1 MNDVFYL
8 YYDDNEVL
16 LCVTKILPYC
26 IEETIYGTKPDSLD
40 SCSKTPSYVL
50 PAFLCKQDKQSATN
64 FNSLKQEAQ
73 GATGAQGAAG
83 TSGTSASSGSSATA
97 GSSGAQGAQG
107 ATGPQIS

>member
-64 FNSLKQEAQ
+64 FSALKQEAHKMRA
-73 GATGAQGAAG
+73 GGESIREIGAALNVSP
-83 TSGTSASSGSSATA
+83 TTIQNWLKQAN
-97 GSSGAQGAQG
+97 
-107 ATGPQIS
+107 

>member
-16 LCVTKILPYC
+16 LCVTKILPYY

-50 PAFLCKQDKQSATN
+50 PAFLCKQEKQSATN
-64 FNSLKQEAQ
+64 FSALKQEAYKMRSC
-73 GATGAQGAAG
+73 GESIREIAAALDVSP
-83 TSGTSASSGSSATA
+83 TTIQNWLKQAN
-97 GSSGAQGAQG
+97 
-107 ATGPQIS
+107 

>member
-50 PAFLCKQDKQSATN
+50 PAFLCKQEKQSATN
-64 FNSLKQEAQ
+64 FSYLKQEAHKMRA
-73 GATGAQGAAG
+73 GGESIREIAAALDVSP
-83 TSGTSASSGSSATA
+83 TTIQNWLKQAN
-97 GSSGAQGAQG
+97 
-107 ATGPQIS
+107 

>member
-26 IEETIYGTKPDSLD
+26 IEEAIYGTKPDSLE

-50 PAFLCKQDKQSATN
+50 PAFLCKQEKQSATN
-64 FNSLKQEAQ
+64 FSSLKQEAYKMRA
-73 GATGAQGAAG
+73 GGESIREIAAALDVSP
-83 TSGTSASSGSSATA
+83 TTIQNWLKQAN
-97 GSSGAQGAQG
+97 
-107 ATGPQIS
+107 

>member
-26 IEETIYGTKPDSLD
+26 LEETIYGTKPDSLD

-64 FNSLKQEAQ
+64 FSSLKQEAHKMRA
-73 GATGAQGAAG
+73 GGESIREIAAALNVSP
-83 TSGTSASSGSSATA
+83 TTIQNWLKQAN
-97 GSSGAQGAQG
+97 
-107 ATGPQIS
+107 